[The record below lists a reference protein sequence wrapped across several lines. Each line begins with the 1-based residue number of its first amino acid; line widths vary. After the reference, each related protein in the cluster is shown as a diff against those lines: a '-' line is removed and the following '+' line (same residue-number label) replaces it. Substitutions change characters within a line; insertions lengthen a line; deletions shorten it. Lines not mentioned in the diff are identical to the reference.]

1 MNPIDSVQ
9 ETRLTVTADGT
20 IRVGD
25 SHVSL
30 ESVLYHFK
38 MGAVPEEISQMF
50 PSLQLADVYAVIAYY
65 LSHRE
70 VVEDYLRQQEA
81 AGDRVQTEIESRP
94 GYQTAMREMREV
106 LLMGGASAVIFSE
119 RIAMAGE

>member
-1 MNPIDSVQ
+1 MNPIDSQQ

-20 IRVGD
+20 IRVGG

-50 PSLQLADVYAVIAYY
+50 PSVQLADVYAVIAYY
-65 LSHRE
+65 LSHLN
-70 VVEDYLRQQEA
+70 VVEDYLRQQETD
-81 AGDRVQTEIESRP
+81 GDRVQAEIENQP
-94 GYQTAMREMREV
+94 GYQTTMREMRER
-106 LLMGGASAVIFSE
+106 LLTRWAARGQ
-119 RIAMAGE
+119 

>member
-1 MNPIDSVQ
+1 MNPIDSLQ

-25 SHVSL
+25 SQVSL

-50 PSLQLADVYAVIAYY
+50 PSVQLADVYAVIAYY
-65 LSHRE
+65 LSHRD

-81 AGDRVQTEIESRP
+81 DGDRVQTEIESQP
-94 GYQTAMREMREV
+94 GYQTAMREMRDR
-106 LLMGGASAVIFSE
+106 LLNRWAA
-119 RIAMAGE
+119 RRQ

>member
-1 MNPIDSVQ
+1 MNPIDSLQ

-25 SHVSL
+25 SQVSL
-30 ESVLYHFK
+30 GSVLYHFK

-65 LSHRE
+65 LSHSD
-70 VVEDYLRQQEA
+70 VIEDYLRQQEA
-81 AGDRVQTEIESRP
+81 DGDRIQAEIENQP
-94 GYQTAMREMREV
+94 GYQTAMREMRDR
-106 LLMGGASAVIFSE
+106 LLTRWKAH
-119 RIAMAGE
+119 RQ

>member
-1 MNPIDSVQ
+1 MNPIDSLQ

-25 SHVSL
+25 SQVSL
-30 ESVLYHFK
+30 ESVLHHFK

-50 PSLQLADVYAVIAYY
+50 PSVQLADVYAVIAYY
-65 LSHRE
+65 LSHRD

-81 AGDRVQTEIESRP
+81 DGDRVQAEIESQP
-94 GYQTAMREMREV
+94 GYQTAMKEMRDR
-106 LLMGGASAVIFSE
+106 LLTRWTA
-119 RIAMAGE
+119 RQQ